1 MKILVADDEHN
12 LRKVLLTELAEEG
25 YKVSGADNGVKAF
38 ECLEREEF
46 DVVILDLNM
55 PGLGGIDV
63 LRKLRSFEVP
73 PEVIILTG
81 NATIPTAVE
90 AMKLGA
96 YDYLAK
102 PCTLDELKTLVE
114 KAYEKRKLL
123 GENIALKTQIQRQ
136 SSHQR
141 TVTESPLMKELLDN
155 VRKMALSDLP
165 VLIYGESGVG
175 KELIAWRLH
184 EASRRAGGPFI
195 PVNCGAIPEN
205 TMESELFGHEK
216 GSFTGAYARKPGLL
230 EIAGKGTLFLDE
242 IGEMPLRLQVKLLRV
257 IDTRSFFRVGGVKEV
272 TVETKFLFATNKDL
286 RAEVGEGRF
295 RHDLY
300 YRLSALTLY
309 VPPLRERKDDIPL
322 LVRHFT
328 DSMPDF
334 RHKTFSREALGVLT
348 GYSWPGNVRELQN
361 VVQRCLLLSRHDIV
375 AAEDLPPDLAEDTA
389 QAGTRLEDVE
399 RNHILKVLREVGGQ
413 RGKAARILGIDPKT
427 LYRKLAGYG
436 LEA

>member
-1 MKILVADDEHN
+1 MKLLVADDEPN
-12 LRKVLLTELAEEG
+12 LRKILLSELTEEG
-25 YKVSGADNGVKAF
+25 DQVSGADNGVRAI
-38 ECLEREEF
+38 ELCERDEY

-63 LRKLRSFEVP
+63 LRKLRAFEIP

-96 YDYLAK
+96 YDYVTKPAALA
-102 PCTLDELKTLVE
+102 ELKALIA

-123 GENIALKTQIQRQ
+123 RENIALRTQIQKQ
-136 SSHQR
+136 SAVQR
-141 TVTESPLMKELLDN
+141 IVTESALMRELLDN
-155 VRKMALSDLP
+155 VGKMALSDLP

-175 KELIAWRLH
+175 KELVAWTLH
-184 EASRRAGGPFI
+184 KTSRRAGGPFI

-230 EIAGKGTLFLDE
+230 EIASSGTLFFDE

-257 IDTRSFFRVGGVKEV
+257 IDSRSFFRVGGVKEV
-272 TVETKFLFATNKDL
+272 SVETKFLFATNKDL
-286 RAEVGEGRF
+286 KTEVAEGSF

-300 YRLSALTLY
+300 YRLSALALR
-309 VPPLRERKDDIPL
+309 VPPLCERKEDIPL
-322 LVRHFT
+322 LIRHFT

-334 RHKTFSREALGVLT
+334 RHKTFSKEALSVLID
-348 GYSWPGNVRELQN
+348 YSWPGNVRELQN
-361 VVQRCLLLSRHDIV
+361 VVQRSLLLSRRDIV
-375 AAEDLPPDLAEDTA
+375 TAEDLPPDLAEDTEQTGA
-389 QAGTRLEDVE
+389 RLEDVE
-399 RNHILKVLREVGGQ
+399 RSHILKVLREVGGQ

-427 LYRKLAGYG
+427 LYRKLADYG
-436 LEA
+436 KEA